1 MYKLFKKQDGGLQA
15 GVGGPK
21 KKSWSFALKGNI
33 PQKIIFIVDVNGVNY

>member
-15 GVGGPK
+15 GVGGP